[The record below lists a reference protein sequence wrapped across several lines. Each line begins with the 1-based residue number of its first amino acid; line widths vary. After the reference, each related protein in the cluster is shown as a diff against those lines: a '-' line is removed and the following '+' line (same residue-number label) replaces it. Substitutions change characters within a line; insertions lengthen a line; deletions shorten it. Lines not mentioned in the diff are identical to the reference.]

1 MADMDERYES
11 LFRKCLY
18 DEGNPGIE
26 WQHLAHDSLHAIF
39 PDDLDNIWKKAVK
52 DGKCAG
58 ALVKRW
64 DSHPA
69 GIAGLAALNAGV
81 ADVRLVVPKALD
93 LAKDAIKHLDEVNA
107 IANIGRWNG
116 SVNRRFYLGKE
127 IVVDESKLSTLAAV
141 IRGGLEYLAGTS
153 PLLKSKALARI
164 AANAPITA
172 GMIGRSML
180 TATRSDAAAN
190 LLVTGLQGDDD
201 SDDDDD

>member
-1 MADMDERYES
+1 
-11 LFRKCLY
+11 
-18 DEGNPGIE
+18 
-26 WQHLAHDSLHAIF
+26 
-39 PDDLDNIWKKAVK
+39 
-52 DGKCAG
+52 
-58 ALVKRW
+58 
-64 DSHPA
+64 
-69 GIAGLAALNAGV
+69 LNAGV